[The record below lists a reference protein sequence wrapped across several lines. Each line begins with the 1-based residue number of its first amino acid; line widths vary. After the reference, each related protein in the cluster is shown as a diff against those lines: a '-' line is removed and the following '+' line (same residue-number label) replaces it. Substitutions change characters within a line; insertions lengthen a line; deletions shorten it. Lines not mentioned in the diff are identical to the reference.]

1 MRLKKKVKKNKS
13 DFDIVCLDTG
23 VILGYGLKIIN
34 KIKKDSHP
42 LKKLKEIKEDGI
54 LKKVKDKTKIRFVTI
69 ITSYEFINNMS
80 RRHGVS
86 IDLARKVYESIKE
99 EFQIVEIIPKPK
111 EINLSP
117 KLMNDLCKCELDL
130 ADGLQI
136 YIASLRKLT
145 FVTSE
150 KKKVPKMKKFYSEV
164 INVKELLSKT
174 N

>member
-1 MRLKKKVKKNKS
+1 MGKNK
-13 DFDIVCLDTG
+13 DKIVCLDTG

-34 KIKKDSHP
+34 KIKKGKNP

-54 LKKVKDKTKIRFVTI
+54 LRKVQDKTEIRFVTI

-99 EFQIVEIIPKPK
+99 EFQIAEIIPKPK

-150 KKKVPKMKKFYSEV
+150 KDKVPKMKKFYSEV
-164 INVKELLSKT
+164 INVKELLSKA